1 MPKNNFRQFFALAA
15 EETRA
20 KSRNDGRIVLFT
32 SKYFICLGLDTSI
45 IEIDKED
52 IQTFIEN
59 LMFLMT
65 S

>member
-1 MPKNNFRQFFALAA
+1 MPKNNFRQLFSLAA

-20 KSRNDGRIVLFT
+20 RSRNDGKHLFENLD
-32 SKYFICLGLDTSI
+32 FLAGIDTSI
-45 IEIDKED
+45 IEVDKED